1 MYRSISI
8 RLGLYVLFLLP
19 GFCSLGSSERPNG
32 FKVLSSGADG
42 KTLIE
47 FSLNAYSL
55 VAAPGLKDYSLLKA
69 PGGAALLEPG
79 APDLMQFS
87 ASIAIPDR
95 GNMRVRILESESVSI
110 QDVRM
115 APSKGNLLRTIN
127 PADVPYQFG
136 TIYSSDAWYPSS
148 QVALRSPYIFRDLRG
163 QAISVSPFRYNPVRN
178 VLEVT
183 KRLLVEVYPDDLT
196 IPGDNE
202 IMRSG
207 SLPVLASD
215 FLPVYERRFIN
226 LPWVQYQPSPE
237 NSKMLVICHAP
248 WMPLMQPFVD
258 WKRQRGM
265 QVELV
270 DVTTAGTSA
279 AGISQFISSRYQS
292 DSISFVL
299 LVGDAAYCPTPTPN
313 GDAAD
318 PSYGFIVGS
327 DAYAEVFIGRF
338 SAESDADVI
347 TQVQRS
353 ISYERDATPADA
365 SIGRGVVIGSDQ
377 GPGDDNEM
385 DWEHAVNMR
394 SDLLAFTYTDVA
406 ELYDGTHSSTTDAPG
421 DPGPADLFNLFQQG
435 IGVMTYTGHGSST
448 SCATT
453 GLSNGD
459 VQNMTNSGRLPFI
472 WSVACVNGDFAT
484 PGSGPC
490 FAETFLRAQ
499 VNGQPTGA
507 VATLMS
513 SINQSWNPPM
523 DAQDEMVDLLVQA
536 VPGHQK
542 FTFGGISVNGCMHM
556 NDQYG
561 QAGDEMTTTWHCFGD
576 PSLLVRTQA
585 PTPMVVTHPPV
596 LISGSDSLFVLCSR
610 PDALISLTHS
620 SGSMGLSLAGSSS
633 VVFYCPGLTA
643 PDTLWITVTAFNAQT
658 YVGYVLVIPSGVPYL
673 NGNLSGL
680 NETGTQL
687 NGQVDF
693 NESIA
698 QDIVVRNF
706 GSADASAVAITITT
720 TDPYISITSAAVQPL
735 PIVSAGDSV
744 TLAQAFGF
752 DVANGTPDQHLVTF
766 QINCADGSGSVWAST
781 TSLIINAPVPAFG
794 PISVND
800 SLSGNSNGLLEA
812 GETATL
818 DFTLKNAGHSILP
831 AGSLSISSTFQA
843 LNLLCGG
850 TLSHPDVLPGQSVV
864 LTCQAALAG
873 NVALGT
879 TFSVDAALL
888 NTAYPQQVSFSLNAG
903 EILEDFETNDFTRFA
918 WNMAGNQPWVTSNL
932 QPYQGAVCAMSGV
945 ITDNESSE
953 LNISLFSLAD
963 DSVSF
968 HYRTS
973 TEQGWD
979 FLRFYVDGVQQ
990 GQWSGIAPWQYASFP
1005 LPAGQHDLRFVYTKD
1020 DIVSAGDDQ
1029 VWLDNIR
1036 LPFGTTVSAL
1046 PDADL
1051 NGPQLTVYPNP
1062 GTGLFRVV
1070 TSDFKAERWVVSD
1083 LAGRVVLIGAHS
1095 GLTGNEIQ
1103 IDGSGLPSGHYLLK
1117 LDGVQGSRLAR
1128 FCIVNP

>member
-1 MYRSISI
+1 MRNFSYT
-8 RLGLYVLFLLP
+8 RLGLFLLFCLP
-19 GFCSLGSSERPNG
+19 GFMSFGNTERFNG
-32 FKVLSSGADG
+32 FRVLTSNADG
-42 KTLIE
+42 KTVME
-47 FSLNAYSL
+47 FTMNSYSL
-55 VAAPGLKDYSLLKA
+55 MAAPGLKGFSVIKA
-69 PGGAALLEPG
+69 GGGAALLEAG
-79 APDLMQFS
+79 APDLLQFS
-87 ASIAIPDR
+87 ASLVIPDL
-95 GNMRVRILESESVSI
+95 GNMRFRILESETVLM
-110 QDVRM
+110 QDIHL
-115 APSKGNLLRTIN
+115 APSKGNLPRTIN

-136 TIYSSDAWYPSS
+136 APYSADAWYPSN
-148 QVALRSPYIFRDLRG
+148 QVAMRTPYIFRDLRG
-163 QAISVSPFRYNPVRN
+163 QAMSVSPFRYNPVRKE
-178 VLEVT
+178 LEVT
-183 KRLLVEVYPDDLT
+183 KRLIIEVYPDDSAL
-196 IPGDNE
+196 PGVNE
-202 IMRSG
+202 IMR
-207 SLPVLASD
+207 LEAQPVLTSD
-215 FLPVYERRFIN
+215 FMPLYERRFIN

-237 NSKMLVICHAP
+237 NSKMLVICHNA
-248 WMPLMQPFVD
+248 WMPLMQPFVN

-265 QVELV
+265 EVELV
-270 DVTTAGTSA
+270 DVTTAGSSA

-318 PSYGFIVGS
+318 PSYGFIVGA

-347 TQVQRS
+347 TQVQRT
-353 ISYERDATPADA
+353 IAYERDASPADV

-394 SDLLAFTYTDVA
+394 TDLLAFTYTDVA
-406 ELYDGTHSSTTDAPG
+406 ELYDGTHSSTIDAAG

-448 SCATT
+448 SCSTT

-459 VQNMTNSGRLPFI
+459 VQNMTNTGRLPFI
-472 WSVACVNGDFAT
+472 WSVACVNGDFAS

-499 VNGQPTGA
+499 VNGQATGA

-561 QAGDEMTTTWHCFGD
+561 QAGDDMTTTWHCFGD
-576 PSLLVRTQA
+576 PSLLVRTEA
-585 PTPMVVTHPPV
+585 PTAMAVSHPPV
-596 LISGSDSLFVLCSR
+596 LISGSDSLSVLCSR
-610 PDALISLTHS
+610 SDALISLTHS
-620 SGSMGLSLAGSSS
+620 SGSMGLSVAGVGP
-633 VVFYCPGLTA
+633 VVFSCPGLIA

-658 YVGYVLVIPSGVPYL
+658 YVGYVLVIPAGVPYL
-673 NGNLSGL
+673 DGDLSGL
-680 NETGTQL
+680 IETGTQV

-693 NESIA
+693 NESIT
-698 QDIVVRNF
+698 QDIVLDNF
-706 GSADASAVAITITT
+706 GSADATAVAISVTT
-720 TDPYISITSAAVQPL
+720 TDPYISITSASIQPL
-735 PIVSAGDSV
+735 PVIAAGSSV

-752 DVANGTPDQHLVTF
+752 DVANGVPDQHPVTF
-766 QINCADGSGSVWAST
+766 QISCIDGAGSVWAST
-781 TSLIINAPVPAFG
+781 TGLIVNAPAPVFG

-800 SLSGNSNGLLEA
+800 SQGGNANGLLEI

-818 DFTLKNAGHSILP
+818 EFSLQNAGHSILP
-831 AGSLSISSTFQA
+831 AGSVLISSSFQS
-843 LNLLCGG
+843 LTLLCGG
-850 TLSHPDVLPGQSVV
+850 TLSHPDVLPGQSVQ
-864 LTCQAALAG
+864 LTCQASLTG
-873 NVALGT
+873 NVAIGT
-879 TFSVDAALL
+879 TFGVDAALL
-888 NTAYPQQVSFSLNAG
+888 NTAYPQQASFSLSAG

-918 WNMAGNQPWVTSNL
+918 WNMAGNQPWVTTNL
-932 QPYQGAVCAMSGV
+932 QPYQGTTCAMSGV

-953 LNISLFSLAD
+953 LNISLLSLAD

-979 FLRFYVDGVQQ
+979 FLRFFVDGIQQ
-990 GQWSGIAPWQYASFP
+990 GQWSGIAPWQYASFA

-1020 DIVSAGDDQ
+1020 DIVSAGDDR

-1036 LPFGTTVSAL
+1036 LPFGTTISGL
-1046 PDADL
+1046 SDAASTAA
-1051 NGPQLTVYPNP
+1051 QLMVYPNP
-1062 GTGLFRVV
+1062 GSGLFRVLA
-1070 TSDFKAERWVVSD
+1070 SDFNAERWMLSD
-1083 LAGRVVLIGAHS
+1083 LTGRIVLTGNSS
-1095 GLTGNEIQ
+1095 GMNGNEIQ
-1103 IDGSGLPSGHYLLK
+1103 IDGSILPSGHYLLG
-1117 LDGVQGSRLAR
+1117 LYGTQGRRQAR
-1128 FCIVNP
+1128 ICVVNP